1 MVLVSVVIPMYNVEE
16 YIEDC
21 LISLKEQTY
30 KNIEILVINDGST
43 DNSLTIAKNIAKEDN
58 RIKVYTKENGG
69 LSSARNYALNKISGD
84 YITFVDSD
92 DYVSKNF
99 IEKLL
104 DMINKYSTDIA
115 ICGYSRLEDKRIVH
129 TLDNYYEELLTT
141 KKIIADMYNNKDSKY
156 ISYITAWGKLYK
168 TSLFEGISYPSKKH
182 EDEFI
187 TYRLYLKTNRICY
200 VNEELYIYR
209 IRSGSIMGSGFNLNY
224 LDKMDMY
231 EERIAVLKSYSL
243 DTTNTERC
251 LLKNQK
257 ECIYL
262 LDKYGY
268 IEEKASIK
276 KRYKENYK
284 KYKHNLSYL
293 ERIKHKLANGKI
305 YYYYLKKFIG
315 AKPLE

>member
-1 MVLVSVVIPMYNVEE
+1 MVLVSVVVPMYNVEE

-30 KNIEILVINDGST
+30 KDIEILVINDGST

-99 IEKLL
+99 IKKLL

-115 ICGYSRLEDKRIVH
+115 ICGYSKLEDKQIVH

-141 KKIIADMYNNKDSKY
+141 KKIIDDMYKSKDSKY

-168 TSLFEGISYPSKKH
+168 TSLFEGIRYPSKKH

-187 TYRLYLKTNRICY
+187 TYKLYLKTNRICY

-209 IRSGSIMGSGFNLNY
+209 VRSGSIMNSGFNLNY

-243 DTTNTERC
+243 DTTTTERC
-251 LLKNQK
+251 LLENQK

-268 IEEKASIK
+268 KEEKTSIK
-276 KRYKENYK
+276 RRYKENYK
-284 KYKHNLSYL
+284 KYKHSFSYL
-293 ERIKHKLANGKI
+293 GRIKHKLMNGKI
-305 YYYYLKKFIG
+305 YYYYYKKFRG